1 MKKFFILLASLLSL
15 TACNQENNGIYAD
28 EIVTRWENEE
38 VVCYIYRGFYKG
50 GISCKWKET
59 KQEQSNG

>member
-1 MKKFFILLASLLSL
+1 MKKFFILLVLALA
-15 TACNQENNGIYAD
+15 ACNQENNGIYAD
-28 EIVTRWENEE
+28 ENVTRWENEE